1 MQSVTKNAENM
12 VFVKAG
18 VIFAL
23 VVIAAFSPVVFLDQS
38 YNRNSPIPPELLG
51 YENKSTVIGIAT
63 DYSDSAVWPNVKLAT
78 DMMLNGVSPLWNPT
92 VGVGAPLAAES
103 TYHIFSPYNLGFFL
117 PPSLWDVPILIGVWV
132 AGFFMFLFLR
142 SLNLKFVPAVT
153 GGVFFM
159 LAGSITCY
167 LTNPNFL
174 VVMVTPLVFYSI
186 EKIIQNRDPKFI
198 ILVSISFFLTVLTGH
213 LETIVIQFLFVA
225 IYFTYR
231 IIILGKINRK
241 KIASIFFPIT
251 GFIGGLGLGAFYI
264 IPIYELVFYG
274 IGYAQLEHGIGYGLK
289 HNVSASA
296 ISPFIP
302 YIFGQLHAYWLL
314 SAERVVA
321 FTGYVG
327 IFVLFFSIVGVY
339 LSLKN
344 SDDKTHRYTPL
355 FFLCVAIFFMMK
367 IIGVPVVNS
376 ISNLPILEI
385 LHFMPYLGVIIPFCF
400 AVSAAFGI
408 NLLPKMQV
416 SKKTLS
422 FIFIFTITLLGIL
435 LVPLYSYLGP
445 DAEFPEYVS
454 ANDARN
460 YVGFQILQAVLF
472 AVMAFMIA
480 IAITKN
486 KSTIIIIIPLVLLEL
501 SLYIPFGLHPISLA
515 YKFAIL
521 FVGIIA
527 LTLLALKPNG
537 FLWNTDTKRIK
548 LPVLFGIL
556 IIIFLGVVLISEFSS
571 FGMMKKIDSF
581 EDNQVTDFLKTN
593 LEYHRMFSFDYTMGP
608 NYPSAYNIN
617 SIGFLSPFTIDSFR
631 NFTHNFLDDGA
642 NVGRLGVPPWTYYH
656 GPMESIQKFHDNKK
670 YFDFLGVKYILTEGY
685 NFDTIAVGIPGNTRE
700 LTKIQATDYGVS
712 QSFVSPVNSITSLD
726 VSLSAFQLEKNDT
739 IILSVDSVPY
749 DEKYHRESVLTH
761 IKNQK
766 YNQFNLEPQLE
777 NVLNKQLIFSLQYPQ
792 LNDDKFVAVH
802 TITEGQT
809 VAPHLET
816 KQDTE
821 RNVTKEKAYD
831 YAKNELQAVFYE
843 NNSPIDTKQMVFAIS
858 SDSGEHEIA
867 FQFEDI
873 YIHENND
880 VYPRVFLV
888 NNFETVEADT
898 AQEYLLQNSDFDLRQ
913 NVILEEELP
922 DELIS
927 KLSSSSLNE
936 IGNADIISYEANNV
950 MIETVSDEATLLILT
965 EVYYPGWKAFID
977 GAETKIYRADG
988 LVRAVFVPEGNHAV
1002 EFVYL
1007 PESYSIGITI
1017 SVVSAIILGVS
1028 YVILQKRSVRK
1039 RELKNFES

>member
-376 ISNLPILEI
+376 IGNLPILEI

-445 DAEFPEYVS
+445 DTEFPEYVS

-571 FGMMKKIDSF
+571 FGMMKKTNAF
-581 EDNQVTDFLKTN
+581 EDNPVTNFLKTN
-593 LEYHRMFSFDYTMGP
+593 LDNHRMFSFDYTMGP
-608 NYPSAYNIN
+608 NYPTAYRIN
-617 SIGFLSPFTIDSFR
+617 SLGVISPFTIDHTRYFVE
-631 NFTHNFLDDGA
+631 NFLDRDA
-642 NVGRLGVPPWTYYH
+642 DNGRLGFPPWTYSY
-656 GPMESIQKFHDNKK
+656 GPMESIEKFYENKK
-670 YFDFLGVKYILTEGY
+670 YFDFLGVKYIITEGY
-685 NFDTIAVGIPGNTRE
+685 NFNTIAPGIPGNTE
-700 LTKIQATDYGVS
+700 EISKIKATDRGVS
-712 QSFVSPVNSITSLD
+712 QSFISPVNSITSLD
-726 VSLSAFQLEKNDT
+726 ISLSAFQLEENDT
-739 IILSVDSVPY
+739 ITLSVDSVPY
-749 DEKYHRESVLTH
+749 NEKYHRESVLTH
-761 IKNQK
+761 VINQK
-766 YNQFNLEPQLE
+766 YNQFILEPKLE
-777 NVLNKQLIFSLQYPQ
+777 NVLNKELVFSLRYTN
-792 LNDDKFVAVH
+792 LNEDKFAVVH
-802 TITEGQT
+802 TINEGQSGF
-809 VAPHLET
+809 
-816 KQDTE
+816 
-821 RNVTKEKAYD
+821 D
-831 YAKNELQAVFYE
+831 YIKNELQGVFYE
-843 NNSPIDTKQMVFAIS
+843 NDSPVDRKQMVFAIS

-965 EVYYPGWKAFID
+965 DVYYPGWKAFID

>member
-18 VIFAL
+18 IIFAL

-51 YENKSTVIGIAT
+51 YENKSTVFGIAT
-63 DYSDSAVWPNVKLAT
+63 DYSDSGVWPNVKLAT
-78 DMMLNGVSPLWNPT
+78 DMMLNGESPLWNPT

-103 TYHIFSPYNLGFFL
+103 TYHIFSPYNLGFLL

-153 GGVFFM
+153 GGIFFM

-186 EKIIQNRDPKFI
+186 EKIIQNRDPRFI
-198 ILVSISFFLTVLTGH
+198 ILVSISFFLTVLAGH

-231 IIILGKINRK
+231 IIILGKIDRK

-251 GFIGGLGLGAFYI
+251 GFIGGLGLAAFYI
-264 IPIYELVFYG
+264 IPVYELVITG
-274 IGYAQLEHGIGYGLK
+274 IGYAKLEHEIGFGFQ

-376 ISNLPILEI
+376 IGNLPVLEL
-385 LHFMPYLGVIIPFCF
+385 LHYVAYLGVIIPFCF

-408 NLLPKMQV
+408 NLLPKIQV

-472 AVMAFMIA
+472 TVMAFMIA

-486 KSTIIIIIPLVLLEL
+486 KSAIIIIIPLVLLEL

-527 LTLLALKPNG
+527 LTLLALKPNR
-537 FLWNTDTKRIK
+537 FLWNIDTKRVK

-556 IIIFLGVVLISEFSS
+556 IIVFLGVVLISELSS

-617 SIGFLSPFTIDSFR
+617 SIGILSPFTIDSFR
-631 NFTHNFLDDGA
+631 NFTNNFLDAGA
-642 NVGRLGVPPWTYYH
+642 NVGRLGFPPWTYYH

-700 LTKIQATDYGVS
+700 LAKIQATDYGIS

-726 VSLSAFQLEKNDT
+726 ISLSIFQLGENDA

-749 DEKYHRESVLTH
+749 DEKHHRESVLTF
-761 IKNQK
+761 IKNKK

-777 NVLNKQLIFSLQYPQ
+777 NVLNKELIFSLQYPQ
-792 LNDDKFVAVH
+792 ASSDKFAVVH
-802 TITEGQT
+802 TMTEGQAT
-809 VAPHLET
+809 AQGTNQGPI
-816 KQDTE
+816 KQSTF
-821 RNVTKEKAYD
+821 D
-831 YAKNELQAVFYE
+831 YAKNQLQGVFYE
-843 NNSPIDTKQMVFAIS
+843 NNSP
-858 SDSGEHEIA
+858 
-867 FQFEDI
+867 
-873 YIHENND
+873 
-880 VYPRVFLV
+880 VYALGGKPSEKL
-888 NNFETVEADT
+888 A
-898 AQEYLLQNSDFDLRQ
+898 LLMMF
-913 NVILEEELP
+913 
-922 DELIS
+922 
-927 KLSSSSLNE
+927 
-936 IGNADIISYEANNV
+936 
-950 MIETVSDEATLLILT
+950 
-965 EVYYPGWKAFID
+965 
-977 GAETKIYRADG
+977 
-988 LVRAVFVPEGNHAV
+988 
-1002 EFVYL
+1002 
-1007 PESYSIGITI
+1007 IGIAAM
-1017 SVVSAIILGVS
+1017 VLWRYLGFSAAVYEVAPGVLVGLAT
-1028 YVILQKRSVRK
+1028 YWLLRK
-1039 RELKNFES
+1039 RV